1 MYCDT
6 CNRET
11 TALVKHHW
19 RTSDEVWHDNYVCR
33 SCNKL
38 LIPSNFNMVGSH
50 CLPDL
55 ETQRHFILIY
65 NKSLHNRKDT
75 YKTITIYK
83 DDYDKLMARKRRGIL
98 ITGLFHEMLIKTE
111 PKKRSGI

>member
-6 CNRET
+6 CNRES

-19 RTSDEVWHDNYVCR
+19 RTDDELWHDNYVCR

-38 LIPSNFNMVGSH
+38 LIPSNFGMVGSH
-50 CLPDL
+50 CLPNL
-55 ETQRHFILIY
+55 ETQRQFILNY
-65 NKSLHNRKDT
+65 NKEQHHRINT

-83 DDYDKLMARKRRGIL
+83 EDYDQLMLRKRRGIL

-111 PKKRSGI
+111 PKPKRP